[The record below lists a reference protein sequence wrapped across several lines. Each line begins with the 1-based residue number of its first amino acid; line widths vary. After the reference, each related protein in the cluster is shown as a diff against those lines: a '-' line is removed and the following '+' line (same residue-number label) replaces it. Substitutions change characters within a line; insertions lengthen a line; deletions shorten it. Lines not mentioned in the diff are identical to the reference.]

1 MSFVVKYLNI
11 LIMLL
16 FFSFIC
22 DKLFAVGGDI
32 GCAVGA
38 IVGAIVGAAVG
49 AAVGVIVAKTVC
61 FFSLPN
67 FKIEFLCFVL
77 VWQFILATSC

>member
-16 FFSFIC
+16 FFSFVC

-38 IVGAIVGAAVG
+38 IVG

-77 VWQFILATSC
+77 VWQFMIATSC